1 MGGRTKGTFAI
12 DDGVPLAPV
21 GTRGKGQ
28 HPSAVLR
35 KARDAFDA
43 GEHATLDEA
52 VDAFYEEYS
61 GRRVSD
67 ETKLADVDRQTKTKQ
82 RMRTKLRSMAPKEAN

>member
-1 MGGRTKGTFAI
+1 MARRTFTV

-21 GTRGKGQ
+21 GTRGEGQ

-67 ETKLADVDRQTKTKQ
+67 ETTIADVDRQAKTKQ

>member
-1 MGGRTKGTFAI
+1 MPKHGPIET
-12 DDGVPLAPV
+12 GVPMPPV
-21 GTRGKGQ
+21 GTRGAGQ

-43 GEHATLDEA
+43 GEHATLDET

-61 GRRVSD
+61 GRKVSD
-67 ETKLADVDRQTKTKQ
+67 EATTADVDRRTKAKQ
-82 RMRTKLRSMAPKEAN
+82 RMRTKLRAMGPKEPKESA